1 MSKSP
6 PTVPGDN
13 TICLPIADEKEYG
26 SLVKNTK
33 AFRKYLDDQINLH
46 PELFPK
52 EIEAGYCFHG
62 FRTSVKLKLESRR
75 IRLLSNEEVY
85 QLRPDFVMPYIIG
98 KTEDVEKG
106 LYLRRFGVPYEG
118 IAHVMGKDPMYWYRA
133 SLALGRTS
141 LVGTTVKDG
150 EAIPPQLL
158 ADEKHTWWQG
168 EKVYVATT
176 IADGCLL
183 GGELSVTAG
192 TEDLQAAYGVF
203 AQEARELNPDYQPQ
217 TVNTD
222 GWEATQKAW
231 KNLFSG
237 VTLILCFLHTI
248 LSIDGVAPR
257 SLC

>member
-1 MSKSP
+1 
-6 PTVPGDN
+6 
-13 TICLPIADEKEYG
+13 
-26 SLVKNTK
+26 
-33 AFRKYLDDQINLH
+33 
-46 PELFPK
+46 
-52 EIEAGYCFHG
+52 
-62 FRTSVKLKLESRR
+62 
-75 IRLLSNEEVY
+75 
-85 QLRPDFVMPYIIG
+85 
-98 KTEDVEKG
+98 
-106 LYLRRFGVPYEG
+106 
-118 IAHVMGKDPMYWYRA
+118 MYWYRA

-237 VTLILCFLHTI
+237 VTSDL
-248 LSIDGVAPR
+248 APV
-257 SLC
+257 LML